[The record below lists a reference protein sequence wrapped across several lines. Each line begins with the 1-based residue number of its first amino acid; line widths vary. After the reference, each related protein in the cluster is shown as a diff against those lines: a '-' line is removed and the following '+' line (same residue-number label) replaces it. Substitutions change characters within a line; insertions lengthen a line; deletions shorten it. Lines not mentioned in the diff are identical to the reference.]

1 MYNLKEK
8 LQSLSSAIQ
17 QLSQKELQKYLI
29 MTLGTVTLLLSGI
42 IYYTHSTSTDLALNI
57 KRTEKLANKSI
68 RLMEQYE
75 KLQEEENRLKDLLAK
90 HKDFNVKIYFEQFC
104 KQHGITPEPGWNTS
118 VDIINEKFEEVTLP
132 ATFKNQTT
140 EKLVQILEKFD
151 KNELIYVK
159 TLSIRSDKQKKDK
172 AQQVGKKVS
181 FDVTIA
187 TKRMS

>member
-1 MYNLKEK
+1 MYNVNEK
-8 LQSLSSAIQ
+8 LQSLSETIQ

-29 MTLGTVTLLLSGI
+29 IVLAIAVTLISSI
-42 IYYTHSTSTDLALNI
+42 IYYTYSTSSQLAHDI
-57 KRTEKLANKSI
+57 KKTGRLARKSI
-68 RLMEQYE
+68 RLMSQYE

-118 VDIINEKFEEVTLP
+118 IDIINEKFEEVTLP
-132 ATFKNQTT
+132 ATFKDQDTQ
-140 EKLVQILEKFD
+140 KLVQILEKFD

-159 TLSIRSDKQKKDK
+159 SLSIRPEKYKKNK
-172 AQQVGKKVS
+172 AAKKIS
-181 FDVTIA
+181 FDITLA